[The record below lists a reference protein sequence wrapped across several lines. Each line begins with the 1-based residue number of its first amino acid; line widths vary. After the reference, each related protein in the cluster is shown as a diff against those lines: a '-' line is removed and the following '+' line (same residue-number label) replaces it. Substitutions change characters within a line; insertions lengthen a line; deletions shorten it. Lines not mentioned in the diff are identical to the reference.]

1 MSIICTCGKASGP
14 MCNGAV
20 GCPLNG
26 MDGVPAPK
34 RKTWKERLAEEQ
46 AKQASEKP
54 IDDIKTIHSALR
66 EWCYAKR
73 KEKEQANNHMP
84 LFTCMDE
91 AIISVLAD
99 MELRL
104 RKLENK
110 LNEQ

>member
-1 MSIICTCGKASGP
+1 
-14 MCNGAV
+14 
-20 GCPLNG
+20 
-26 MDGVPAPK
+26 MD
-34 RKTWKERLAEEQ
+34 
-46 AKQASEKP
+46 KQTE
-54 IDDIKTIHSALR
+54 DIKTIHSNLR

-73 KEKEQANNHMP
+73 KENEREHHHVP

-110 LNEQ
+110 ANG